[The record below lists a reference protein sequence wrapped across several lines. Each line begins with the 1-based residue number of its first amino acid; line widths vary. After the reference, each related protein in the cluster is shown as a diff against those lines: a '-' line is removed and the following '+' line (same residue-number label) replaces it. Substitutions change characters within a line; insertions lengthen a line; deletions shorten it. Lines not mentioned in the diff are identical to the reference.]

1 MSAEQEAEF
10 INPPGDLIKAIVRGG
25 NKNAS
30 ALDPACL
37 QRAEQAVVK
46 IEEDYPRVALQDVAE
61 IKGLLEAIIANPQ
74 DQEIRECPAYC

>member
-37 QRAEQAVVK
+37 QRAECQRRSKIIPKGGVK
-46 IEEDYPRVALQDVAE
+46 LVHLR
-61 IKGLLEAIIANPQ
+61 
-74 DQEIRECPAYC
+74 